1 MIALMLLSSGNTGVG
16 EEVGVGEGEGVGE
29 IVGVGVNGE
38 GRKGVYVGKG
48 S

>member
-1 MIALMLLSSGNTGVG
+1 MLLSSGKIAVG

-29 IVGVGVNGE
+29 IVGVGVKGE
-38 GRKGVYVGKG
+38 GRKGVFVGRG